1 MPLSDQGIAPNRYML
16 IPRTLIFLRNGDSY
30 LLLKGATTK
39 RLWAGK
45 YNGPGGH
52 VERGEDILSAARREL
67 KEETGLDANLWLCGT
82 VIVDAGEIGIC
93 LYVFSGESHG
103 GELKTSNEGTAEW
116 VSYER
121 IGELPVAEDLPTLL
135 SRIHTFQPGDMS
147 FAARSFYDED
157 QHLVV
162 LFAE

>member
-1 MPLSDQGIAPNRYML
+1 MPLSDQGISPDRYKL
-16 IPRTLIFLRNGDSY
+16 IPRTLVFLRRGDSY
-30 LLLKGATTK
+30 LLLKGAATK
-39 RLWAGK
+39 RAWAGR

-67 KEETGLDANLWLCGT
+67 QEETGLEANLWLCGT
-82 VIVDAGEIGIC
+82 VVVDTGDLGIC
-93 LYVFSGESHG
+93 LFVFTGESYT
-103 GELKTSNEGTAEW
+103 GELISTNEGIAEW
-116 VSYER
+116 VPYGR

-135 SRIHTFQPGDMS
+135 SRIHKVHPGDTP

-162 LFAE
+162 MFAK